1 MVESMA
7 CNADFVQYI
16 QDQCSATGEIAVKK
30 MMGDY
35 CIYCNGVL
43 FGLICDNNLFIKET
57 DAGRAVLKEEILRQP
72 YPGARNYFF
81 IDDVDDSDYL
91 TAIIKAT
98 LPALQSPRTKSQGKV
113 KKVRQIPTSL
123 DDRIE
128 PNLVCSQD
136 LRPFFKEYLGN
147 SFRYTVK
154 FQQWLHD
161 NPGKTY
167 RDAIDAYR
175 TLTRPKN
182 DKTDELKKAFFKT
195 MNAKK
200 K

>member
-1 MVESMA
+1 MA

-43 FGLICDNNLFIKET
+43 FGLICDNNLYIKET

-72 YPGARNYFF
+72 YPGARNYFY

-98 LPALQSPRTKSQGKV
+98 LPALQSS
-113 KKVRQIPTSL
+113 
-123 DDRIE
+123 
-128 PNLVCSQD
+128 
-136 LRPFFKEYLGN
+136 
-147 SFRYTVK
+147 
-154 FQQWLHD
+154 
-161 NPGKTY
+161 
-167 RDAIDAYR
+167 
-175 TLTRPKN
+175 
-182 DKTDELKKAFFKT
+182 KT